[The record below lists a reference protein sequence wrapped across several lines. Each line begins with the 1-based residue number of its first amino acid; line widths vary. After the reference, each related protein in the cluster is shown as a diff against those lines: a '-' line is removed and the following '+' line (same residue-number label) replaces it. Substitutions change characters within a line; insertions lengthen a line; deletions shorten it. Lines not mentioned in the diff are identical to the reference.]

1 MRLRSYGEEESA
13 GSYTRESSYVLRKGD
28 HLGVKVINDPG
39 TVTRT
44 LTIRSGIGADG
55 GGAAK
60 GGWEINA
67 PQGSILLDNW
77 HHMAIV
83 YRNNTIALYRDG
95 IPMSAPAPGKL
106 GEINDLP
113 LTIGACDDVDTAL
126 RYLNGT
132 LDELPLWQR
141 PLSEAEILELAGKDI
156 AGAPSIEVQPS
167 AQKKLEGTTV
177 NLQRRRLRPAPCDL
191 SVVSKGTGD

>member
-1 MRLRSYGEEESA
+1 M
-13 GSYTRESSYVLRKGD
+13 
-28 HLGVKVINDPG
+28 
-39 TVTRT
+39 
-44 LTIRSGIGADG
+44 TIRSGIGADG

-67 PQGSILLDNW
+67 PQGSILLDSW

-113 LTIGACDDVDTAL
+113 LTIGAYDDVDTAL
-126 RYLNGT
+126 R
-132 LDELPLWQR
+132 
-141 PLSEAEILELAGKDI
+141 
-156 AGAPSIEVQPS
+156 
-167 AQKKLEGTTV
+167 
-177 NLQRRRLRPAPCDL
+177 
-191 SVVSKGTGD
+191 

>member
-1 MRLRSYGEEESA
+1 
-13 GSYTRESSYVLRKGD
+13 
-28 HLGVKVINDPG
+28 
-39 TVTRT
+39 
-44 LTIRSGIGADG
+44 
-55 GGAAK
+55 
-60 GGWEINA
+60 
-67 PQGSILLDNW
+67 
-77 HHMAIV
+77 MAIF